1 MTDRLRK
8 KLLYLA
14 ALSNDSNFKEFI
26 SAPLD
31 EFSDRALMTLRN
43 TSATEREIYTAQGAL
58 QVLDF
63 ISDLLSRPLEDL
75 KRLER
80 KGQPNGNRQPI
91 N

>member
-1 MTDRLRK
+1 MTERLRK

-14 ALSNDSNFKEFI
+14 AVSNDSNFKEFI
-26 SAPLD
+26 SGPLD
-31 EFSDRALMTLRN
+31 ELSDRSLMTLR
-43 TSATEREIYTAQGAL
+43 SPSSTEREIYTAQGAL